1 MKNLKNNCDLCFT
14 LCKFFD
20 YSLRVTRHQLPNHDI
35 NMTITNPIDA
45 RRRLYDFAKAKKWNI
60 DNCLDCVSE
69 ATEESGAYRM
79 SLAFEDE
86 KYSLEFLVGTNGVVT
101 ETGETA

>member
-1 MKNLKNNCDLCFT
+1 MKNT
-14 LCKFFD
+14 L
-20 YSLRVTRHQLPNHDI
+20 
-35 NMTITNPIDA
+35 ITNPTDA
-45 RRRLYDFAKAKKWNI
+45 RRHLYNFARTKKWNI

-69 ATEESGAYRM
+69 ATEENGAYRM

-86 KYSLEFLVGTNGVVT
+86 KYSTEYLVGVNGVIT

>member
-1 MKNLKNNCDLCFT
+1 
-14 LCKFFD
+14 
-20 YSLRVTRHQLPNHDI
+20 
-35 NMTITNPIDA
+35 MTIIDPTTA
-45 RRRLYDFAKAKKWNI
+45 RRRLYDYATSKKWNI
-60 DNCLDCVSE
+60 DNSLDCVSE

-86 KYSLEFLVGTNGVVT
+86 KYSLEFLVGTNGSIT

>member
-1 MKNLKNNCDLCFT
+1 MLVNLQVFVHLSCVAASDANYQPKQD
-14 LCKFFD
+14 
-20 YSLRVTRHQLPNHDI
+20 
-35 NMTITNPIDA
+35 MTITNPTDA